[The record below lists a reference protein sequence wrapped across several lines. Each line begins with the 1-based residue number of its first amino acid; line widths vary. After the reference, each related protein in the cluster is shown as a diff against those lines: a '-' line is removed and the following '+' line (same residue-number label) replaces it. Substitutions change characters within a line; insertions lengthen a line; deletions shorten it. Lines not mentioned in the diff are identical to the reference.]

1 MASTLTGQKL
11 TAQVRCK
18 LLNHDPA
25 DATVATKV
33 PSTWRSL
40 AGLRSVLAGVM
51 VTSAHA
57 MVTFKIFAG
66 TDSSGTGAT
75 EVVAHATPTV
85 ADALGDVLWLEAL
98 IEQIKDVLPGATH
111 YAAELDMNN
120 SSGTAVL
127 VLIEKL
133 DRSYKDLTADQIA

>member
-1 MASTLTGQKL
+1 MASTLTGQRL
-11 TAQVRCK
+11 TANVRQK
-18 LLNHDPA
+18 MYIHDPA

-40 AGLRSVLAGVM
+40 AGLRSVLAGVI

-57 MVTFKIFAG
+57 MVTLKIFAG

-75 EVVAHATPTV
+75 SVVEHATPTT
-85 ADALGDVLWLEAL
+85 ADASGDVLYLEAL

-111 YAAELDMNN
+111 YAVEIDMNN
-120 SSGTAVL
+120 SAATAVL
-127 VLIEKL
+127 SVVEEL
-133 DRSYKDLTADQIA
+133 DRSYKDLTADQIS